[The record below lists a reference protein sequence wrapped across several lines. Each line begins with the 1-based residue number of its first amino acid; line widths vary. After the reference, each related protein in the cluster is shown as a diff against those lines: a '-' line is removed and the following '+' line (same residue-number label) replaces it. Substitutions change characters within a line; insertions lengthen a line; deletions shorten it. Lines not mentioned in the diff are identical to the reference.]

1 MRLRV
6 DRYEWFLVLASLIWG
21 TSFAAS
27 KIALEHVDPFYLA
40 LTRFVIGAGVLLLVA
55 FILGRFSLN
64 VFRDPIVWLIGLL
77 NAVGQFMQN
86 YGMQSTSATN
96 TVLLVDI
103 NVVFVALIAAVVLK
117 ESLTRYT
124 FYGLGLGLVGVA
136 IISTGGDVGHML
148 NGNFVGNLIVFL
160 GGVVWAF
167 YIVYQKKAL
176 IKNTDVYMISAGA
189 ITTTAIFGV
198 PIGLLL
204 SSSTATDLG
213 GYLAIIYLGVACTA
227 GAFLFY
233 IAGLKGKG
241 ATDSSIILFLEIVF
255 AMLFAF
261 ILLSEIPTVFTAIGG
276 VFIIAAIMI
285 ISVQPNESK
294 KNGKGQ

>member
-6 DRYEWFLVLASLIWG
+6 DRFEWFLIIASFIWG
-21 TSFAAS
+21 TSFAVS

-40 LTRFVIGAGVLLLVA
+40 LTRFVVGAGLLLLVA
-55 FILGRFSLN
+55 FLLGRFSFS
-64 VFRDPIVWLIGLL
+64 VFKEPIIWLIGLL

-86 YGMQSTSATN
+86 YGMMQTSATN
-96 TVLLVDI
+96 TVLLVNI
-103 NVVFVALIAAVVLK
+103 NVVFVAIIAAVVLR

-124 FYGLGLGLVGVA
+124 FYGLGLGLIGVTV
-136 IISTGGDVGHML
+136 ISTGGDFEQVM
-148 NGNFVGNLIVFL
+148 NGNFIGNLIVFL

-176 IKNTDVYMISAGA
+176 IKNTDIYMTSAGA
-189 ITTTAIFGV
+189 IATTAIFGV

-204 SSSTATDLG
+204 SGSTAIDMEGL
-213 GYLAIIYLGVACTA
+213 LAIIYLGVACTA

-233 IAGLKGKG
+233 IAGLKAKG

-255 AMLFAF
+255 AMIFAF
-261 ILLSEIPTVFTAIGG
+261 ILLSEIPTIFTAIGG
-276 VFIIAAIMI
+276 VFIVVAILI
-285 ISVQPNESK
+285 ISIQPNVK
-294 KNGKGQ
+294 KNGS

>member
-1 MRLRV
+1 MRFRV
-6 DRYEWFLVLASLIWG
+6 DRYEWFLIIASFIWG

-40 LTRFVIGAGVLLLVA
+40 LTRFVLGAVVLLLVA
-55 FILGRFSLN
+55 FILGRFSLS
-64 VFRDPIVWLIGLL
+64 VFKDPIVWLIGLL

-86 YGMQSTSATN
+86 YGMLQTSATN

-103 NVVFVALIAAVVLK
+103 NVVFVALIASVVLK

-124 FYGLGLGLVGVA
+124 FYGLGLGLIGVMV
-136 IISTGGDVGHML
+136 ISTGGDIEKVM
-148 NGNFVGNLIVFL
+148 NGDFIGSLIVFM

-176 IKNTDVYMISAGA
+176 IRNTDIYMTSAGA
-189 ITTTAIFGV
+189 IATTAIFGV

-204 SSSTATDLG
+204 SSSTAIDTEGL
-213 GYLAIIYLGVACTA
+213 LSIVYLGVACTA
-227 GAFLFY
+227 GAFFFY

-255 AMLFAF
+255 AMIFAF
-261 ILLSEIPTVFTAIGG
+261 ILLGETPTVFTALGG
-276 VFIIAAIMI
+276 LFIVAAIMI
-285 ISVQPNESK
+285 ISVQPSGAK
-294 KNGKGQ
+294 RNGS

>member
-1 MRLRV
+1 MGRLN
-6 DRYEWFLVLASLIWG
+6 
-21 TSFAAS
+21 
-27 KIALEHVDPFYLA
+27 
-40 LTRFVIGAGVLLLVA
+40 
-55 FILGRFSLN
+55 LN
-64 VFRDPIVWLIGLL
+64 VFKDPIIWLIGLL
-77 NAVGQFMQN
+77 NAIGQFMQN
-86 YGMQSTSATN
+86 YGMLQTSATN

-124 FYGLGLGLVGVA
+124 FYGLGLGLIGV
-136 IISTGGDVGHML
+136 IVISTGGDFEQVM

-176 IKNTDVYMISAGA
+176 IKNTDIYMTSAGA
-189 ITTTAIFGV
+189 IATTAIFGV

-204 SSSTATDLG
+204 SSSTAIDMEGL
-213 GYLAIIYLGVACTA
+213 LAIIYLGVACTA

-255 AMLFAF
+255 AMIFAF
-261 ILLSEIPTVFTAIGG
+261 ILLREIPTVFTAIGG
-276 VFIIAAIMI
+276 LFIVAAIMV
-285 ISVQPNESK
+285 ISVQPDGAK
-294 KNGKGQ
+294 KNGS

>member
-6 DRYEWFLVLASLIWG
+6 DRFEWFLIIASFIWG

-40 LTRFVIGAGVLLLVA
+40 LTRFVLGAAVLLLVA
-55 FILGRFSLN
+55 FIMGRLNLN
-64 VFRDPIVWLIGLL
+64 VFKDPIIWLIGVL
-77 NAVGQFMQN
+77 NAIGQFMQN
-86 YGMQSTSATN
+86 YGMLQTSATN

-124 FYGLGLGLVGVA
+124 FYGLGLGLIGV
-136 IISTGGDVGHML
+136 IVISTGGDFEQVM

-176 IKNTDVYMISAGA
+176 IKNTDIYMTSAGA
-189 ITTTAIFGV
+189 IATTAIFGV

-204 SSSTATDLG
+204 SSSTAIDMEGL
-213 GYLAIIYLGVACTA
+213 LAIIYLGVACTA

-255 AMLFAF
+255 AMIFAF
-261 ILLSEIPTVFTAIGG
+261 ILLREIPTVFTAIGG
-276 VFIIAAIMI
+276 LFIVAAIMV
-285 ISVQPNESK
+285 ISVQPDGAK
-294 KNGKGQ
+294 KNGS

>member
-6 DRYEWFLVLASLIWG
+6 DRFEWFLIIASFIWG

-40 LTRFVIGAGVLLLVA
+40 LTRFVLGAGVLLLVA
-55 FILGRFSLN
+55 FILGRFNLN
-64 VFRDPIVWLIGLL
+64 VFKDPIIWLIGLL
-77 NAVGQFMQN
+77 NAIGQFMQN
-86 YGMQSTSATN
+86 YGMMQTSATN

-124 FYGLGLGLVGVA
+124 FYGLGLGLIGVMV
-136 IISTGGDVGHML
+136 ISTGGDLEQVM
-148 NGNFVGNLIVFL
+148 NGNFIGNLIVFL

-176 IKNTDVYMISAGA
+176 IKNTDIYMTSAGA
-189 ITTTAIFGV
+189 IATTAIFGV

-204 SSSTATDLG
+204 SGSTAIDIEGL
-213 GYLAIIYLGVACTA
+213 LAIIYLGVACTA

-255 AMLFAF
+255 AMMFAF

-276 VFIIAAIMI
+276 LFIVAAIMI
-285 ISVQPNESK
+285 ISVQPNGTK
-294 KNGKGQ
+294 KNGN